1 MFENLLTFA
10 NQIRIGMETITLSFD
25 PNSDFA
31 AALDELIRNSEG
43 VRVVKRSRRKESVGE
58 LIKEIV
64 ENAPQDAAL
73 TDEDIQQEVN
83 SVRYCL

>member
-25 PNSDFA
+25 PNSEFA

-43 VRVVKRSRRKESVGE
+43 VRVVKRRKTKETEKRGALYEAIQEEKEGKLHTYANVDE
-58 LIKEIV
+58 LFAELGI
-64 ENAPQDAAL
+64 
-73 TDEDIQQEVN
+73 
-83 SVRYCL
+83 

>member
-31 AALDELIRNSEG
+31 TALDELIRNSEG
-43 VRVVKRSRRKESVGE
+43 VRVVKRRKSKETAKRGALYEAIQEEKEGKLHTYANVDE
-58 LIKEIV
+58 LFAELGI
-64 ENAPQDAAL
+64 
-73 TDEDIQQEVN
+73 
-83 SVRYCL
+83 